1 MPRQKKGGI
10 NNTRIKKKWIPI
22 EYANS
27 NNGELYG
34 EIEEALGS
42 CHFKVKINNTITK
55 VASLCGSVKKSGKVK
70 TGDIVLIQPLT
81 ETKFQIIFKYLPDH
95 RKTLEKEGLI
105 AVSTKPVSTTVETTA
120 EVEESSDED
129 NFEFGDPDAPKQ
141 LDLTQSQQN
150 KELEAVREE
159 MNIIDNI

>member
-10 NNTRIKKKWIPI
+10 NNTRIKKKWVPI

-27 NNGELYG
+27 SNGELYG

-42 CHFKVKINNTITK
+42 CHFKVKVNNTITK
-55 VASLCGSVKKSGKVK
+55 VASLCGSVKKGGKVK
-70 TGDIVLIQPLT
+70 TGDIVLIQPLSDS
-81 ETKFQIIFKYLPDH
+81 KYQIIFKYLPDH

-105 AVSTKPVSTTVETTA
+105 SASTKPVETTTQQQ
-120 EVEESSDED
+120 EESSDED
-129 NFEFGDPDAPKQ
+129 NFAFGDPDAPQQ

-150 KELEAVREE
+150 KALEEMREE

>member
-10 NNTRIKKKWIPI
+10 NNTRIKKKWVPI

-27 NNGELYG
+27 SNGELYG

-42 CHFKVKINNTITK
+42 CHFKVIINNTITK
-55 VASLCGSVKKSGKVK
+55 VASLCGSVKKGGKVK
-70 TGDIVLIQPLT
+70 TGDIVLIQPLSNS
-81 ETKFQIIFKYLPDH
+81 KYQIIFKYLPDH
-95 RKTLEKEGLI
+95 RKTLEKEGI
-105 AVSTKPVSTTVETTA
+105 ISASTKTPDTKKPA
-120 EVEESSDED
+120 EDSSSDEED

-141 LDLTQSQQN
+141 LDLTQSLQN
-150 KELEAVREE
+150 KELEEMREE

>member
-10 NNTRIKKKWIPI
+10 NNTRIKKKWVPI

-70 TGDIVLIQPLT
+70 TGDIVLIQPLSNS
-81 ETKFQIIFKYLPDH
+81 KYQIIFKYLPDH

-105 AVSTKPVSTTVETTA
+105 SISTKPAETKQ
-120 EVEESSDED
+120 EVEESSDEED

-150 KELEAVREE
+150 KELEEMRTE

>member
-10 NNTRIKKKWIPI
+10 NNTRIKKKWVPI

-27 NNGELYG
+27 SNGELYG

-42 CHFKVKINNTITK
+42 CHFKVIINNTITK
-55 VASLCGSVKKSGKVK
+55 VASLCGSVKKGGKVK
-70 TGDIVLIQPLT
+70 TGDIVLIQPLSNS
-81 ETKFQIIFKYLPDH
+81 KYQIIFKYLPDH
-95 RKTLEKEGLI
+95 RKTLEKEGI
-105 AVSTKPVSTTVETTA
+105 ISASTKTA
-120 EVEESSDED
+120 DTKKPTEEDSSEEED

-141 LDLTQSQQN
+141 LDLTQSLQN
-150 KELEAVREE
+150 KELEEMREE

>member
-10 NNTRIKKKWIPI
+10 NNTRIKKKWVPI
-22 EYANS
+22 EYANTR
-27 NNGELYG
+27 NGELYG

-70 TGDIVLIQPLT
+70 SGDIVLLQPLS
-81 ETKFQIIFKYLPDH
+81 ESKYQIIFKYLPDH

-105 AVSTKPVSTTVETTA
+105 SVSTIKSTETNNEA
-120 EVEESSDED
+120 QNESSEEED

-141 LDLTQSQQN
+141 LDLIQSQQN
-150 KELEAVREE
+150 KELEELREN

>member
-10 NNTRIKKKWIPI
+10 NNTRIKKKWVPI
-22 EYANS
+22 EYAS
-27 NNGELYG
+27 AKNGELYG

-42 CHFKVKINNTITK
+42 CHFKVKVNNTITK
-55 VASLCGSVKKSGKVK
+55 VASLCGSVKKGGKVK
-70 TGDIVLIQPLT
+70 TGDIVLIQPLS
-81 ETKFQIIFKYLPDH
+81 ESKYQIIFKYLPDH

-105 AVSTKPVSTTVETTA
+105 STSTKPVETTTQQQ
-120 EVEESSDED
+120 EEPSDED

-141 LDLTQSQQN
+141 LDLTQSLQN
-150 KELEAVREE
+150 KELEEMRTE

>member
-27 NNGELYG
+27 ANGELYG

-55 VASLCGSVKKSGKVK
+55 VASLCGSVKKGGKVK

-105 AVSTKPVSTTVETTA
+105 SPSTKTVDTTTNVDEDD
-120 EVEESSDED
+120 SDDED

-141 LDLTQSQQN
+141 LDLTQSLQN
-150 KELEAVREE
+150 KELEALREE
-159 MNIIDNI
+159 MDIIDNI